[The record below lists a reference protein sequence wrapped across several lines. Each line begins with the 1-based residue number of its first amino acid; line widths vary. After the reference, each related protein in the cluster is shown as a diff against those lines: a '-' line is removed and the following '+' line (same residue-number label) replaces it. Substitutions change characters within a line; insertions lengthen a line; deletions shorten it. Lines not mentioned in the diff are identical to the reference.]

1 MLDEPHHQGEYMQVA
16 GQTFL
21 KIVKKVYGTDNFA
34 EVAPQIFANPKN
46 IIGEGN
52 TKYVF
57 KIDGIEGYVL
67 AVLKDEFDLSR
78 PPVPLKAC
86 EIPLPRYNFGQIL
99 FENDNGL
106 MVMRKAEGV
115 PHSSEPWVK
124 YSFGVLEGAMSM
136 PKKTAEKALLK
147 ICAVSRMPI
156 TAFNHMAMQIKYLN
170 EGGLPLDTI
179 NPNNILIDPKN
190 KQINII
196 DVLDGPEFLRQI
208 KSPINGVRNMEAI
221 LLDSIM
227 HAEYMKVLS
236 PGEQKLM
243 KYASEVVIEKCQKA
257 AENVGLVS
265 DPSNVRHYFE
275 LIIKNDDRKSPITFA
290 FLRNYSEFTS
300 LYKDKL
306 AKDEEIVL
314 NPKRNAKY
322 EKQEV
327 DYLQLKMDMLRAELG
342 DKVGQTADKKTG
354 KITKEHIE
362 IAQRQTFLA
371 KQMMKIRNEK

>member
-1 MLDEPHHQGEYMQVA
+1 MLNEQRPQGEYMQVA
-16 GQTFL
+16 RQTFL
-21 KIVKKVYGTDNFA
+21 EIVKKVYETDNFA

-57 KIDGIEGYVL
+57 KIDGIDGYVL
-67 AVLKDEFDLSR
+67 ALLKNEFDISR
-78 PPVPLKAC
+78 PPMPLKAC

-99 FENDNGL
+99 LENENGL
-106 MVMRKAEGV
+106 MVMRKVEGI
-115 PHSSEPWVK
+115 PHSLEPWVK
-124 YSFGVLEGAMSM
+124 HSFAVLKGDMSM
-136 PKKTAEKALLK
+136 SKKTAEKALLK

-156 TAFNHMAMQIKYLN
+156 KAFNHMAMQLKYLN

-179 NPNNILIDPKN
+179 NPNNILIDQTN

-196 DVLDGPEFLRQI
+196 DVFDGPLFLRQL
-208 KSPINGVRNMEAI
+208 KSPMNGVRNMEAI

-227 HAEYMKVLS
+227 HAEYIKVLS
-236 PGEQKLM
+236 PGEQELM
-243 KYASEVVIEKCQKA
+243 KYASEIVIEKCQKA

-265 DPSNVRHYFE
+265 NPNNVQHYFE
-275 LIIKNDDRKSPITFA
+275 LIIKNDARKSPITLA

-306 AKDEEIVL
+306 AKDEEIII
-314 NPKRNAKY
+314 NPERNSKY

-327 DYLQLKMDMLRAELG
+327 DYLQLKMNMLRAELG
-342 DKVGQTADKKTG
+342 NKVGQTADKKTG
-354 KITKEHIE
+354 KSTKEHQE
-362 IAQRQTFLA
+362 TAQRQMFLA